1 MARGRKKKTLTPAEQ
16 EDVKKRIRRAV
27 EKYKRQNIEK
37 INVNFVRGSR
47 ELIQKRS
54 EELGV
59 CISAYIKGL
68 IKIDMEKAGYDF
80 PVNMEELHEKEEK
93 ERKEKEK
100 EKKKDDG

>member
-1 MARGRKKKTLTPAEQ
+1 MARGRKKKILTPAEQ
-16 EDVKKRIRRAV
+16 EDLRERTRKAV

-47 ELIQKRS
+47 DLIQKRS

-68 IKIDMEKAGYDF
+68 IKEDMEKAGYDF
-80 PVNMEELHEKEEK
+80 PVNMKELHEKEK
-93 ERKEKEK
+93 RKENRPS
-100 EKKKDDG
+100 

>member
-1 MARGRKKKTLTPAEQ
+1 MPRGRKKKILTPAEQ
-16 EDVKKRIRRAV
+16 EDAKKRTRKAV
-27 EKYKRQNIEK
+27 EKYKKQNIEK

-59 CISAYIKGL
+59 CLSAYIKGL
-68 IKIDMEKAGYDF
+68 IKEDMEKAGYDF

-93 ERKEKEK
+93 ERKD
-100 EKKKDDG
+100 KKDG

>member
-1 MARGRKKKTLTPAEQ
+1 MARGRKKKILTPAEQ
-16 EDVKKRIRRAV
+16 EDLRERTRKAV

-47 ELIQKRS
+47 DLIQKRS

-59 CISAYIKGL
+59 CVSAYIKGL

-93 ERKEKEK
+93 ERKD
-100 EKKKDDG
+100 KKNG